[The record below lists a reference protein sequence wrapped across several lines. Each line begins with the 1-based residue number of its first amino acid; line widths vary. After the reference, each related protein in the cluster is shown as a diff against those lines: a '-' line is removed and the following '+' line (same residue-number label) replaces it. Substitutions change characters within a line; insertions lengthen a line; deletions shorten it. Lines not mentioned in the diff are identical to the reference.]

1 MLCCLAAAFQAIK
14 PLIHSLAET
23 PGAEHGL
30 LRSPSKRTAEGIE
43 LAPGHAQAELVA
55 RSALKLAWLL
65 TCRSSLALAWQHT
78 NSRLQKQLLTP
89 AAQVNAS
96 VCAGMSCCMS

>member
-23 PGAEHGL
+23 PGAENGL
-30 LRSPSKRTAEGIE
+30 LSSPSKRTAEGIE
-43 LAPGHAQAELVA
+43 RHAQAELVA

-89 AAQVNAS
+89 AAQVNAI
-96 VCAGMSCCMS
+96 VCAGVSCCL